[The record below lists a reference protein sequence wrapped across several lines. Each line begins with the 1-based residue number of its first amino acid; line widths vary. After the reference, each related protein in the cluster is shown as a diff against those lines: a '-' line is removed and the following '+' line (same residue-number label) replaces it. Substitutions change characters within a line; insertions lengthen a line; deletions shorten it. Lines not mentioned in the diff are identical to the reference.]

1 MATSRRALAI
11 LSPLAMLAVFCES
24 GCGGSVAADSGP
36 ADGGPAGGDAAGAD
50 AAAESCTTG
59 PCPITLASGYYP
71 ITIAVDATS
80 VYWGNKGCTNGFPGD
95 RSVMKV
101 PVGGGTVT
109 TLASNQDPVV
119 LTVDAT
125 NVYWTDAFGCSTGD
139 PGDVAEGSGT
149 VMKMALDG
157 GTPTTLV
164 PWGPFAPQGIAV
176 DATSVYWAD
185 FQGPAAVLTVPV
197 GGGTPTSL
205 APFPQVWGLGTAC
218 DAVAVDA
225 TSLYWVTGSAVSS
238 LPLDGGTP
246 ITLWQGQPVIDAFAL
261 DAENVYWGTSDGAV
275 MMVPKS
281 GGTASTLASGL
292 GAIWSMAVDSKNVYW
307 GTGEG
312 LMRMPVGGGTPTMLA
327 SGLPVAIALDATS
340 VYWAGSGPL
349 CQRSCPVPARLGLRQ
364 WRASTQGASE
374 VQP

>member
-1 MATSRRALAI
+1 
-11 LSPLAMLAVFCES
+11 MLAVFCES
-24 GCGGSVAADSGP
+24 GCDGSVAAWSGP
-36 ADGGPAGGDAAGAD
+36 ADGGPADSGPAGHDAAGAD

-71 ITIAVDATS
+71 ISIAVDATS
-80 VYWGNKGCTNGFPGD
+80 VYWGNKGCTDGFPGD

-101 PVGGGTVT
+101 PVDGGTVT

-125 NVYWTDAFGCSTGD
+125 NVYWTDAFGCSTGG
-139 PGDVAEGSGT
+139 PGDATEGSGT

-164 PWGPFAPQGIAV
+164 PWGPFTPQGIAV
-176 DATSVYWAD
+176 NATSVYWAN
-185 FQGPAAVLTVPV
+185 FQGAEAVLTVHIA
-197 GGGTPTSL
+197 GGTPNTL
-205 APFPQVWGLGTAC
+205 APFPQGWGPIGAYN
-218 DAVAVDA
+218 AVAVDA
-225 TSLYWVTGSAVSS
+225 ASVYWASGSALSS

-246 ITLWQGQPVIDAFAL
+246 ITLWQGQLFDAFAV
-261 DAENVYWGTSDGAV
+261 DAENLYLGTRDGAV
-275 MMVPKS
+275 MMIPKS

-292 GAIWSMAVDSKNVYW
+292 GDIWSMAVDSKNVYW

-312 LMRMPVGGGTPTMLA
+312 LMRMPVGGGTVTTLA

-340 VYWAGSGPL
+340 VYWASSGAVMKLTPK
-349 CQRSCPVPARLGLRQ
+349 
-364 WRASTQGASE
+364 
-374 VQP
+374 